1 MFWGDS
7 ENRAYSRGGLDVV
20 TAVNLFFKGVLLFP
34 VFLLAIYI
42 GAAMMKHMF
51 FHGIPVMNKPTE
63 TQQELL
69 READS
74 QIGVPQ
80 SVPSEEAQIE
90 SDVIEEKVEEE
101 IVEESE
107 IIEAK
112 EPVIVPI
119 TSKYE
124 VGSWQYDACSE
135 WAAANPVLA
144 ERVKPGQSCW
154 GF

>member
-7 ENRAYSRGGLDVV
+7 ETRAYSRGGLDVV

-42 GAAMMKHMF
+42 GVAMMKHMF
-51 FHGIPVMNKPTE
+51 FHGVPVMNKPTE

-69 READS
+69 RNADS

-80 SVPSEEAQIE
+80 SDPSEVDQSE

-101 IVEESE
+101 VVIEEE
-107 IIEAK
+107 PPVIEAK
-112 EPVIVPI
+112 VAPQKAKDN
-119 TSKYE
+119 S
-124 VGSWQYDACSE
+124 GCSV

-144 ERVKPGQSCW
+144 ERVKPGQSCY

>member
-1 MFWGDS
+1 MFYSDS

-51 FHGIPVMNKPTE
+51 FHGIPVMNKPSE
-63 TQQELL
+63 VQQELL

-90 SDVIEEKVEEE
+90 SDVIEEEIEEE

-112 EPVIVPI
+112 VAPQKAKDN
-119 TSKYE
+119 S
-124 VGSWQYDACSE
+124 GCSV

-144 ERVKPGQSCW
+144 ERVKPGQSCY

>member
-1 MFWGDS
+1 MFYSDS

-51 FHGIPVMNKPTE
+51 FHGVPVMNKPTE

-69 READS
+69 RNADS

-80 SVPSEEAQIE
+80 SVPSEVDQTD
-90 SDVIEEKVEEE
+90 SDVIEEGIEEE
-101 IVEESE
+101 VVIEEE
-107 IIEAK
+107 APLIEAK
-112 EPVIVPI
+112 MAPLKAKDN
-119 TSKYE
+119 S
-124 VGSWQYDACSE
+124 GCSV

-144 ERVKPGQSCW
+144 ERVKPGQSCY

>member
-1 MFWGDS
+1 MYLFDS

-63 TQQELL
+63 EQQEIL

-74 QIGVPQ
+74 QIGLPSAPAEVEQ
-80 SVPSEEAQIE
+80 EPSEEIT
-90 SDVIEEKVEEE
+90 EEPLEAAPV
-101 IVEESE
+101 
-107 IIEAK
+107 IEAK
-112 EPVIVPI
+112 EVKVLPV
-119 TSKYE
+119 TRRYE
-124 VGSWQYDACSE
+124 EGSWQANACTE
-135 WAAANPVLA
+135 WANANPQFADKLV
-144 ERVKPGQSCW
+144 PGQSCY
-154 GF
+154 GY